1 MTMAVEVT
9 GARRLYGGKPAVDRA
24 DLTLRRGR
32 LTALLGPSGCGK
44 STLLRL
50 IAGLE
55 PLDGGEIRIGG
66 ALASGGGV
74 QLPPERRDVGLVFQ
88 DYALFP
94 HLTVAGNVAFG
105 LRGSAA
111 EKRAA
116 AMQLLARVKL
126 DDRADAYPA
135 ALSGGQQQ
143 RVALVRALARRPGAV
158 LLDEPFSGLDG
169 QLKAEV
175 RDAALATLREAGAAV
190 LIVTH
195 DAEEAMMAADELAL
209 MSDGRILQRGAPREV
224 YAQPVSLAA
233 AKLLGEID
241 TFPADVR
248 AGRAE
253 TPFGSLPA
261 PDRPDGPAVAAARP
275 EGFRLSDEGVAVRV
289 LDSRFAGSTAAVRLQ
304 AGESAAVARFHP
316 AEAPEVGATVAVTL
330 DPRFCVLFPAA
341 SPN

>member
-1 MTMAVEVT
+1 MSTAVEVT
-9 GARRLYGGKPAVDRA
+9 AARRLYGGKPAVDGA
-24 DLTLRRGR
+24 ELTLRRGR

-66 ALASGGGV
+66 VLASGAGV

-111 EKRAA
+111 EKRAEA
-116 AMQLLARVKL
+116 LALLSRVRL
-126 DDRADAYPA
+126 QDRADAYPA

-175 RDAALATLREAGAAV
+175 RDATLAALRDASAAV

-195 DAEEAMMAADELAL
+195 DAEEAMMVADELAL
-209 MSDGRILQRGAPREV
+209 MADGRVLQRGAPRDV
-224 YAQPVSLAA
+224 YAQPVSLDA

-241 TFPADVR
+241 TFPAEVR

-253 TPFGSLPA
+253 TPFGPLPA
-261 PDRPDGPAVAAARP
+261 PGRADGPALAAARP
-275 EGFRLSDEGVAVRV
+275 EAFRLSDEGVPAEV
-289 LDSRFAGSTAAVRLQ
+289 LDSRFAGSTVAVRLQ
-304 AGESAAVARFHP
+304 ARGAVAAARFHP
-316 AEAPEVGATVAVTL
+316 AQAPAAGDTPRVAL
-330 DPRFCVLFPAA
+330 DPRFCVLF
-341 SPN
+341 